1 MQTLTQIFK
10 EIIDQIWL
18 LLKELNK
25 IQMLGHAGI
34 VDFRLIYQ
42 YQIKKKKKTHTEKN
56 NNNKHWTET
65 INMKSKLSYG
75 THSSVRL
82 LYEIKILKK
91 KNSW

>member
-1 MQTLTQIFK
+1 
-10 EIIDQIWL
+10 
-18 LLKELNK
+18 
-25 IQMLGHAGI
+25 MLGHAGI

-42 YQIKKKKKTHTEKN
+42 YQIKKKKKTHTYKN

-82 LYEIKILKK
+82 LNEIKILKK
-91 KNSW
+91 KKLVISMPVKYTPVTQVINYCV